1 MEVFEA
7 LGNLVVG
14 LIFFVLWIL
23 PFVVVGAV
31 VVSLISQNARPQG
44 VEMLSKDEREVRDF
58 ILGSS
63 RPSGGGGYD
72 GGRPDRGWDSPS

>member
-1 MEVFEA
+1 MEVLEA
-7 LGNLVVG
+7 LGSLVVG
-14 LIFFVLWIL
+14 LILFVAWIL
-23 PFVVVGAV
+23 PFVAVGAV

-44 VEMLSKDEREVRDF
+44 VEMLSQDERELRDF
-58 ILGSS
+58 IRGNC